1 MQEIKAGGRRVLVPA
16 RHFPKE
22 ECFENGGLGWTAI
35 ATRITRGAARVTFV
49 SARDPRGRPYAPVKM
64 EISALE
70 VHPEDPQPLPR
81 PRNAELVLV
90 PERHFPKETCFENG
104 GRGWTAYAVPIARG
118 AAQVTF
124 VHARDSRG
132 RPFAPVKM
140 QLCSLRFGE
149 TAHMVPL

>member
-1 MQEIKAGGRRVLVPA
+1 M
-16 RHFPKE
+16 
-22 ECFENGGLGWTAI
+22 
-35 ATRITRGAARVTFV
+35 
-49 SARDPRGRPYAPVKM
+49 KM

-90 PERHFPKETCFENG
+90 PKETCFENG

-132 RPFAPVKM
+132 RPFAPVM